1 MLRIVRIAAAV
12 LLLLGFTAPAA
23 LAADPVT
30 DDRTVLIAFEGDLTV
45 GAGEEVAVVIVTN
58 GTATI
63 RGEANA
69 VVIFDGRAIL
79 EGARVESVV
88 AVNGTV
94 SLDATS
100 VVVGDVRTLNSN
112 VERATGAVVEGE
124 IKGLEAD
131 VVTLGWVLAPAFILF
146 MLGLALATIAAGLA
160 LAALATRQVRDME
173 RLISEEPGPTL
184 LAGFLG
190 LFLIPLVAVLAIVTI
205 VGAPIGIAL
214 LIVVWPAAAYIGYLV
229 AGIWI
234 GDWLLGRFRG
244 SDPAGRP
251 YAAAVVGLIVLMVIG
266 FIPLVGAVASL
277 FGFGAVILHGWRAF
291 RAGRGDQAVAIR
303 SSAQP
308 LGI

>member
-1 MLRIVRIAAAV
+1 MSRLVGAAIA
-12 LLLLGFTAPAA
+12 LLLMLGVAAPAA
-23 LAADPVT
+23 LAAEPVT
-30 DDRTVLIAFEGDLTV
+30 ADRTVLIAFEGDLIV
-45 GAGEEVAVVIVTN
+45 GADEEVAAVIVTR

-63 RGEANA
+63 RGDVNA
-69 VVIFDGRAIL
+69 VVVLDGRAIL

-94 SLDATS
+94 SLDATT

-112 VERATGAVVEGE
+112 VERASGATVEGE
-124 IKGLEAD
+124 VKGLEAD
-131 VVTLGWVLAPAFILF
+131 LVTLGWVLAPAFFLF
-146 MLGLALATIAAGLA
+146 MLGLAVATVVAGLA
-160 LAALATRQVRDME
+160 LAALAARQVRDME
-173 RLISEEPGPTL
+173 RLISDEPGPVL

-214 LIVVWPAAAYIGYLV
+214 IVVVWPAAAYIGYLV

-234 GDWLLGRFRG
+234 GDWLLARFRG

-251 YAAAVVGLIVLMVIG
+251 YAAAVVGLIVLMVVG
-266 FIPLVGAVASL
+266 LIPLVGAVASL

-291 RAGRGDQAVAIR
+291 RAGRGGEAVAIR
-303 SSAQP
+303 SAAQP
-308 LGI
+308 LGV

>member
-173 RLISEEPGPTL
+173 RLISEEPGPVL

-214 LIVVWPAAAYIGYLV
+214 LMVVWPAAAYIGYLV

-291 RAGRGDQAVAIR
+291 RAGRGGEQAVIR
-303 SSAQP
+303 SSPQP